1 MAEEN
6 YTLPSPPSAERTR
19 NISSDHKL
27 PGEEAEEILRN
38 LNIFLC
44 LSVPLSGVTGHHTKT
59 IEARQHSALLYFS
72 M

>member
-6 YTLPSPPSAERTR
+6 YTLPSPPSAEQTR

-44 LSVPLSGVTGHHTKT
+44 LSVPLSGVTGRHTKT
-59 IEARQHSALLYFS
+59 IEARQHSAQR
-72 M
+72 